1 VSNLNCLLIGKQ
13 EISSPSTY
21 HHPNQELD
29 FKNSSLSN
37 LLEELE
43 NKWWSFRLEA
53 EIDGSLPRSLL
64 ELPTNVSSTVC
75 PLLIAKVAD
84 PSLAMK
90 PQPEQSKTFLDKVNQ
105 WVDRYL
111 DVGDISTACRL
122 SSMFNQKS
130 QDLLLLLFLIDVVEN
145 KIDFAQI
152 NERLHQIT
160 QEKEALHLDW
170 KDRMGVIEH
179 VENLLKHGHELCQR
193 LSVYYQVAMVLDL
206 KYEYV
211 AEHSQPVCILKMLLE
226 TPSQSGL
233 SPSITGHLNLARSWI
248 SVSRIGS
255 VEVIELVK
263 NELIEV
269 ARQAHCGQVNAMET
283 NMVVSLLRGQFN
295 RLVTLCVDPIWTAML
310 GSRLLESALDL
321 ERKNEFP
328 IAVETV
334 IFSHS
339 CFTLISDVEKISQIL
354 NHTRSFI
361 SQLLA
366 IGQFG
371 LITRL
376 LTGVQRYREMN
387 YVFSLLKENDQFEYL
402 LRKGMDRYVLSTIF
416 ILYFY
421 LVLDSESVFLGSPC

>member
-1 VSNLNCLLIGKQ
+1 MSNLQ
-13 EISSPSTY
+13 
-21 HHPNQELD
+21 
-29 FKNSSLSN
+29 
-37 LLEELE
+37 EELE
-43 NKWWSFRLEA
+43 MKWWSFRIEA
-53 EIDGSLPRSLL
+53 ELDGIVPPSLL
-64 ELPTNVSSTVC
+64 ELPTNTSSSVC
-75 PLLIAKVAD
+75 PLLIAKVAN
-84 PSLAMK
+84 PSLAIR
-90 PQPEQSKTFLDKVNQ
+90 PQQEQSGPFLDKVNQ
-105 WVDRYL
+105 WVDKYL
-111 DVGDISTACRL
+111 DAGDMSTACRL

-130 QDLLLLLFLIDVVEN
+130 HDLLLLLFLIDVVEN
-145 KIDFAQI
+145 KIDLSQV
-152 NERLHQIT
+152 NERLHHIT

-170 KDRMGVIEH
+170 KDRMGVIEY
-179 VENLLKHGHELCQR
+179 VENMLKHGHGLCQR
-193 LSVYYQVAMVLDL
+193 LSVCYQVAMILDL

-211 AEHSQPVCILKMLLE
+211 AEHSQPVCVLKMLLE
-226 TPSQSGL
+226 TPNQSGL

-248 SVSRIGS
+248 TVSHIGII
-255 VEVIELVK
+255 EVVELVK

-269 ARQAHCGQVNAMET
+269 ARQAHCGQVNATET

-295 RLVTLCVDPIWTAML
+295 RLVTLCVDPTWTAML

-328 IAVETV
+328 IAVEAV

-387 YVFSLLKENDQFEYL
+387 YVFSLLKENDQFEFL
-402 LRKGMDRYVLSTIF
+402 LRKGMDRYVLYNI
-416 ILYFY
+416 
-421 LVLDSESVFLGSPC
+421 